1 MAGVEKGEGKGWK
14 ATLSGSV
21 NKREENVCGDILD
34 WKQSLSLQKKQ
45 LLEKVEKLHFSQ
57 QGARLVHGFGQK
69 FEYFN
74 FHHFILGKIKKEN
87 VFRDI
92 LDRRK
97 AFPDNWN
104 IDLNKSKR
112 LHFFS
117 RG

>member
-1 MAGVEKGEGKGWK
+1 MWRYSRLK
-14 ATLSGSV
+14 AKPLWTKK
-21 NKREENVCGDILD
+21 KR
-34 WKQSLSLQKKQ
+34 

-87 VFRDI
+87 VFHDI

-97 AFPDNWN
+97 AFPDN
-104 IDLNKSKR
+104 
-112 LHFFS
+112 
-117 RG
+117 